1 MNYLKH
7 FGNAGEYYPAFF
19 EMKLKIDGE
28 LDLNTCSD
36 MDFALFFHE
45 YIHFLQDITTSYGL
59 TRCYSY
65 GEYVNSVVND
75 IITKPKGGIHV
86 PYLYDDNRDNIMLGD
101 YLTSITQGDSS
112 EESYVDGL
120 NNVNSSFAS
129 DLGRR
134 PGEV

>member
-1 MNYLKH
+1 MDYLKH

-19 EMKLKIDGE
+19 EMKLKIDGD
-28 LDLNTCSD
+28 LDLNNCSD

-75 IITKPKGGIHV
+75 IITYIPASTH
-86 PYLYDDNRDNIMLGD
+86 NEAMLSGAW
-101 YLTSITQGDSS
+101 TSMAQ
-112 EESYVDGL
+112 
-120 NNVNSSFAS
+120 
-129 DLGRR
+129 
-134 PGEV
+134 